1 MEHGTTEPGTAGPES
16 EAVPDRPA
24 PAPGTPAPV
33 TPATG
38 AADEEHRPSPREQ
51 ERERFRRSRRR
62 RDTWIAAL
70 STLAFLGLLAA
81 AAVASPGWDRV
92 HGLFLDAGEFRAA
105 LPEILQGFWLNVRMF
120 LVAEALIL
128 LLGLAV
134 ALVRVTRAPGLQPL
148 RLAATVY
155 VDVFRGVPTLLL
167 VFLVGFGLPALR
179 LQGTPSQPWVLG
191 VIALVLSYTA
201 YVAEVLRAGLE
212 SVHPAQRHAARALG
226 LSGSQTL
233 RHVVLPQAVR
243 NVLPPLLND
252 FIALQKDT
260 ALVAVLGPLEA
271 LRVAQI
277 KADYDFNYTPY
288 LGAAL
293 LFIAVTVPLTRVADR
308 LQRRAAQRTRAEAA
322 R

>member
-1 MEHGTTEPGTAGPES
+1 MDHGTTAALNQQATP
-16 EAVPDRPA
+16 PD
-24 PAPGTPAPV
+24 
-33 TPATG
+33 
-38 AADEEHRPSPREQ
+38 ENYRPSDR
-51 ERERFRRSRRR
+51 ERERQRFRRSRKRR
-62 RDTWIAAL
+62 NTWIAAL
-70 STLAFLGLLAA
+70 CTVLCLVALGAG
-81 AAVASPGWDRV
+81 AVASPGWERV
-92 HGLFLDAGEFRAA
+92 HSLFLDSAEFRSS
-105 LPEILQGFWLNVRMF
+105 LPGILRGFWLNIQMF
-120 LVAEALIL
+120 LIAEVLIL
-128 LLGLAV
+128 GLGLLI
-134 ALVRVTRAPGLQPL
+134 ALVRVTRSPGLQPL

-179 LQGTPSQPWVLG
+179 LQGTPTQPWVLG
-191 VIALVLSYTA
+191 VIALVLSYAA
-201 YVAEVLRAGLE
+201 YVAEVLRAGLN
-212 SVHPAQRHAARALG
+212 SVHPAQRNAARALG
-226 LSGSQTL
+226 LNERQTL

-271 LRVAQI
+271 LRAAQI

-293 LFIAVTVPLTRVADR
+293 LFIAVTIPLTRFADR
-308 LQRRAAQRTRAEAA
+308 LQRRAAQRTWAETG

>member
-1 MEHGTTEPGTAGPES
+1 MDIGKT
-16 EAVPDRPA
+16 AVPDRS
-24 PAPGTPAPV
+24 
-33 TPATG
+33 ATSPDALDTG
-38 AADEEHRPSPREQ
+38 YRPSEH
-51 ERERFRRSRRR
+51 ERERQRYRRSRKRR
-62 RDTWIAAL
+62 HTWV
-70 STLAFLGLLAA
+70 STLCTLLGVVVVGAA
-81 AAVASPGWDRV
+81 AMASPGWERV
-92 HGLFLDAGEFRAA
+92 DSLFFDGAELRSAFPDLLR
-105 LPEILQGFWLNVRMF
+105 GFWLNIQMF
-120 LVAEALIL
+120 LVAEVLIL
-128 LLGLAV
+128 VLGLLI

-167 VFLVGFGLPALR
+167 VFLVGFGLPALQ
-179 LQGTPSQPWVLG
+179 LQGTPSEPWILG
-191 VIALVLSYTA
+191 VIALTLSYTA
-201 YVAEVLRAGLE
+201 YVAEVFRAGLN
-212 SVHPAQRHAARALG
+212 SVHPAQRNAARALG
-226 LSGSQTL
+226 LNERQTV

-271 LRVAQI
+271 LRAAQI

-293 LFIAVTVPLTRVADR
+293 LFIAVTIPLTRFADR
-308 LQRRAAQRTRAEAA
+308 LQRKATLRTWAEAA

>member
-1 MEHGTTEPGTAGPES
+1 MDLVKTAAQHEPA
-16 EAVPDRPA
+16 A
-24 PAPGTPAPV
+24 PPNDT
-33 TPATG
+33 
-38 AADEEHRPSPREQ
+38 HRPSEREL
-51 ERERFRRSRRR
+51 ERERYRRSRKRR
-62 RDTWIAAL
+62 HTWIAAL
-70 STLAFLGLLAA
+70 CTVLCLVGMAA
-81 AAVASPGWDRV
+81 AAVASPGWERV
-92 HGLFLDAGEFRAA
+92 HGLFLDGAEFRDAF
-105 LPEILQGFWLNVRMF
+105 PELLRAFWLNIQMF
-120 LVAEALIL
+120 LIAEVLIL
-128 LLGLAV
+128 VLGLLI
-134 ALVRVTRAPGLQPL
+134 ALVRVTRAPGLAPL

-191 VIALVLSYTA
+191 VIALVLSYSA
-201 YVAEVLRAGLE
+201 YVGEVLRAGLN
-212 SVHPAQRHAARALG
+212 SVHPAQRNAARALG
-226 LSGSQTL
+226 LGERQTL

-271 LRVAQI
+271 LRAAQI

-293 LFIAVTVPLTRVADR
+293 LFIAVTIPLTRFADR
-308 LQRRAAQRTRAEAA
+308 LQRRAAQRTWAETG

>member
-1 MEHGTTEPGTAGPES
+1 MDIGKTA
-16 EAVPDRPA
+16 APDRPA
-24 PAPGTPAPV
+24 TPSDASGTPDALY
-33 TPATG
+33 
-38 AADEEHRPSPREQ
+38 RPSDH
-51 ERERFRRSRRR
+51 ERERQRYRRSRKRR
-62 RDTWIAAL
+62 HTWVSL
-70 STLAFLGLLAA
+70 LCTLLGLAAVGA
-81 AAVASPGWDRV
+81 AAVASPGWERV
-92 HGLFLDAGEFRAA
+92 DSLFFDGAELRSAFPDLLR
-105 LPEILQGFWLNVRMF
+105 GFWLNIQMF
-120 LVAEALIL
+120 LVAEVLIL
-128 LLGLAV
+128 VLGLLI

-167 VFLVGFGLPALR
+167 VFLVGFGLPALQLR
-179 LQGTPSQPWVLG
+179 GTPSEPWVLG

-201 YVAEVLRAGLE
+201 YVAEVFRAGLD
-212 SVHPAQRHAARALG
+212 SVHPAQRNAARALG
-226 LSGSQTL
+226 LNERQTL

-271 LRVAQI
+271 LRAAQI

-293 LFIAVTVPLTRVADR
+293 LFIAVTIPLTRLADR
-308 LQRRAAQRTRAEAA
+308 LQRRAVRRTRAGAG

>member
-1 MEHGTTEPGTAGPES
+1 MDLGKTTADTAK
-16 EAVPDRPA
+16 ATVDTA
-24 PAPGTPAPV
+24 KAATPPPP
-33 TPATG
+33 THTSS
-38 AADEEHRPSPREQ
+38 DDIHRPSDHEQ
-51 ERERFRRSRRR
+51 ARRRFRRSRKRR
-62 RDTWIAAL
+62 HTWISSL
-70 STLAFLGLLAA
+70 CTLLGLVVLGA
-81 AAVASPGWDRV
+81 AAVASPGWERV
-92 HGLFLDAGEFRAA
+92 DSLFLDGAEFRAA
-105 LPEILQGFWLNVRMF
+105 FPELLRAFWLNIQMF
-120 LVAEALIL
+120 LIAEVLIL
-128 LLGLAV
+128 VVGLLI

-191 VIALVLSYTA
+191 VIALVLSYAA
-201 YVAEVLRAGLE
+201 YVGEVLRAGLN
-212 SVHPAQRHAARALG
+212 SVHPAQRNAARALG
-226 LSGSQTL
+226 LGERQTL
-233 RHVVLPQAVR
+233 RYVVLPQAVR

-271 LRVAQI
+271 LRAAQI

-293 LFIAVTVPLTRVADR
+293 LFIAVTIPLTRFADR
-308 LQRRAAQRTRAEAA
+308 LQRRAAQRTWAEPG

>member
-1 MEHGTTEPGTAGPES
+1 MELTKTT
-16 EAVPDRPA
+16 VPPA
-24 PAPGTPAPV
+24 SATPPDD
-33 TPATG
+33 TY
-38 AADEEHRPSPREQ
+38 RPSDHEL
-51 ERERFRRSRRR
+51 ERQRFRRSRRR
-62 RDTWIAAL
+62 RHTWTASL
-70 STLAFLGLLAA
+70 CTLLGLVALGA
-81 AAVASPGWDRV
+81 AAVSSPGWDRV
-92 HGLFLDAGEFRAA
+92 AELFLDGGEFRAA
-105 LPEILQGFWLNVRMF
+105 FPELLRGFWLNIQMF
-120 LVAEALIL
+120 LIAEVLIL
-128 LLGLAV
+128 VLGLLI

-167 VFLVGFGLPALR
+167 VFLVGFGLPALE
-179 LQGTPSQPWVLG
+179 LQGTPSEPWVLG
-191 VIALVLSYTA
+191 VIALVLSYSA
-201 YVAEVLRAGLE
+201 YVGEVFRAGLN
-212 SVHPAQRHAARALG
+212 SVHPAQRNAAKALG
-226 LSGSQTL
+226 LNERQTL

-271 LRVAQI
+271 LRAAQI

-293 LFIAVTVPLTRVADR
+293 LFIAVTIPLTRFADR
-308 LQRRAAQRTRAEAA
+308 LQRRAARRTWAETG

>member
-1 MEHGTTEPGTAGPES
+1 MDLTKTT
-16 EAVPDRPA
+16 VPPA
-24 PAPGTPAPV
+24 SATPPDDTYRAS
-33 TPATG
+33 
-38 AADEEHRPSPREQ
+38 DHEL
-51 ERERFRRSRRR
+51 ERQRFRRSRRR
-62 RDTWIAAL
+62 RHTWTASL
-70 STLAFLGLLAA
+70 CTLLGLVALGA
-81 AAVASPGWDRV
+81 AAVSSPGWDRV
-92 HGLFLDAGEFRAA
+92 AELFLDGGEFRAA
-105 LPEILQGFWLNVRMF
+105 FPELLRGFWLNIQMF
-120 LVAEALIL
+120 LIAEVLIL
-128 LLGLAV
+128 VLGLLI

-167 VFLVGFGLPALR
+167 VFLVGFGLPALE
-179 LQGTPSQPWVLG
+179 LQGTPSEPWVLG
-191 VIALVLSYTA
+191 VIALVLSYSA
-201 YVAEVLRAGLE
+201 YVGEVFRAGLN
-212 SVHPAQRHAARALG
+212 SVHPAQRNAAKALG
-226 LSGSQTL
+226 LNERQTL

-271 LRVAQI
+271 LRAAQI

-293 LFIAVTVPLTRVADR
+293 LFIAVTIPLTRFADR
-308 LQRRAAQRTRAEAA
+308 LQRRAAQRTWAETG